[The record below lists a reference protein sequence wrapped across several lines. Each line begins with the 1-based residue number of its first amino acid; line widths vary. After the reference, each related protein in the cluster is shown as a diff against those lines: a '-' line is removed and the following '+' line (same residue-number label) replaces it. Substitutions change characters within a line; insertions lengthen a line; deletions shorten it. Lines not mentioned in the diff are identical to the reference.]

1 VSRAHLLLV
10 GDGPMRPSLTQRAV
24 ALELT
29 NQVSFVGFL
38 QGDELRQAYLA
49 SDIFVL
55 PTRGHEGWAV
65 VVQEAMAAGL
75 AVVVSD
81 RVGAAA
87 DLIQDGHNGLIVPA
101 DDVHRLAQCLLRLCE
116 QHELRA
122 KLGLYGQGRVVATG
136 AAPAA
141 RKLLDYLDSVKQ
153 TCGTGTQSPV
163 APTQTRTSQ
172 SVPTEIA

>member
-1 VSRAHLLLV
+1 
-10 GDGPMRPSLTQRAV
+10 
-24 ALELT
+24 
-29 NQVSFVGFL
+29 VSFAGFV

-55 PTRGHEGWAV
+55 PTRGHEGWGV

-81 RVGAAA
+81 RVGAGA
-87 DLIQDGHNGLIVPA
+87 DLIEDGQSGLVFA
-101 DDVHRLAQCLLRLCE
+101 AGDTDRLAECLLRLCE

-122 KLGLYGQGRVVATG
+122 KLGLCAQRRVVATG

-141 RKLLDYLDSVKQ
+141 LKLLGYLDCVKQ
-153 TCGTGTQSPV
+153 TRDAAAPPSI
-163 APTQTRTSQ
+163 APTQSKTSQ
-172 SVPTEIA
+172 PT